1 MRVDDTS
8 HGSEALIGAIR
19 AALARRRDSGNPNGP
34 VPEEAR
40 QGVLTLLRGGM
51 SVQRI
56 AEQTELS
63 ETTIFRWR
71 AFSPAVKPPTV
82 FSVAG
87 SARPVAAKSIQSCAA
102 AATGRAILWETS
114 TAAAAAATTS
124 SASCGSSAII
134 PLVAAA
140 SAAVSGI
147 TASTA
152 AASRPR
158 DGPSAPSRATAIAT
172 AGAASSSNIRSRC
185 PCATRLRNDGAIK

>member
-1 MRVDDTS
+1 MKVDDTS
-8 HGSEALIGAIR
+8 HGSEALVAAVR

-82 FSVAG
+82 FSVAPRADGGG
-87 SARPVAAKSIQSCAA
+87 SQETPSEAANPPTVRLTIGAVVI
-102 AATGRAILWETS
+102 TV
-114 TAAAAAATTS
+114 
-124 SASCGSSAII
+124 SAVGM
-134 PLVAAA
+134 
-140 SAAVSGI
+140 
-147 TASTA
+147 T
-152 AASRPR
+152 
-158 DGPSAPSRATAIAT
+158 
-172 AGAASSSNIRSRC
+172 
-185 PCATRLRNDGAIK
+185 